1 MIDWEQQKRQ
11 RQAAEQ
17 APRRQ
22 VQSSGESDD
31 GQPVLPSNW
40 RAQRRRSFQ
49 EISNQDDGDHDD
61 ARPSKRPRQFIDS
74 GYTSS
79 HDGDDDEEPEWILL
93 ESTPKK
99 VDFICELTLPPGFD
113 RSEYRVVSLSSQSVS
128 SSQNPAAPS
137 TIPDSQEWLE
147 SLHTLSS
154 AAHSNTDIPTIHL
167 IEETPR
173 PLQEALQV
181 ANIDANPNHSIS
193 EIPSRQLEKPLHPS
207 NPDPLQSDH
216 SSSCQPEQALEEHLF
231 NQEPAENPFAGVFL
245 TQPPLLSS
253 LFADSAQS
261 PEHSSH
267 SSNEGPSQDTRQI
280 NSHCTEN
287 LGTGLQPAQRVS
299 TLLDSNRGQLLSESS
314 VIPDSVRTPALFNT
328 ISHPPSL
335 SSISAHVDIPAVTS
349 TPQRP
354 IMEPSE
360 QSPPQSAVELIRQIH
375 VQVFGPDSE
384 VSRMFDL
391 TSDSLASPSAPLSG
405 PEGFATT
412 FGEGASSEQA
422 QQSSHEHTTP
432 SVEQPNPHMPVDVG
446 VSPADLSHNQS
457 HLNFDQQPQ
466 TVAPS
471 DLTSSI
477 DHIHSSH
484 DDFSPGDHPIFD
496 TGAGNNDQNSSP
508 LERRESPE
516 AVSEE
521 QEQGDSQ
528 SEDQDAHEG
537 GSEPFV
543 VTLPMA
549 ASTRAMYHKTILENK
564 KTMIEFGEVFAES
577 VSQQPAQH
585 LVAEI
590 DRIFETLLNLCDFPA
605 YDESL
610 RHIGTE
616 EIRKHAVNSNSKFS
630 FVYEFLLGVSD
641 LNLRVLIV
649 SQPGRVLDYL
659 EAVAENPEL
668 HASVCRLE
676 SARNTKSSAEGLEI
690 ILASAIDDF
699 SSLRNIDVVIQFD
712 HVARTAR
719 VPLELNYDTML
730 PIILSLVTTYSLEH
744 LDLRLQEI
752 EPNLSELE
760 RKNALSLATGATLEH
775 LQHPQRGYPEPHE
788 AAELFANFL
797 RSPEAGLNW
806 DPQPLP
812 SQFFDIWASSQGR
825 SQEVQ
830 DDLQTDSTSRKRPR
844 VSTPDNV
851 LENSGA
857 NFLAGEWR

>member
-17 APRRQ
+17 AWRRQ
-22 VQSSGESDD
+22 VRENSGESED
-31 GQPVLPSNW
+31 GQPVLPPNW

-49 EISNQDDGDHDD
+49 EICDKEDDDHDD
-61 ARPSKRPRQFIDS
+61 ARSSKRPRQSIDS

-79 HDGDDDEEPEWILL
+79 HDGDDNEEFEWTLL
-93 ESTPKK
+93 KSSPKKK
-99 VDFICELTLPPGFD
+99 VDFVCELTLPPDFD

-128 SSQNPAAPS
+128 SSQNPTAPS

-154 AAHSNTDIPTIHL
+154 ATHPNTDIANTNL
-167 IEETPR
+167 AEETSR
-173 PLQEALQV
+173 TLQEALQV
-181 ANIDANPNHSIS
+181 ATIDVNLNHSIS
-193 EIPSRQLEKPLHPS
+193 EIPSRQLEEPLHPPS
-207 NPDPLQSDH
+207 PLLDPLHSDH
-216 SSSCQPEQALEEHLF
+216 LSPSQPEEASEEHLF
-231 NQEPAENPFAGVFL
+231 NQEPAKNTFSGVFL
-245 TQPPLLSS
+245 SQPPLPSS

-261 PEHSSH
+261 SEHSSH
-267 SSNEGPSQDTRQI
+267 SFNEGLSQDARQI
-280 NSHCTEN
+280 NSHCTTISR
-287 LGTGLQPAQRVS
+287 TGLQPAQGVS

-314 VIPDSVRTPALFNT
+314 VILDSVGTPALLST
-328 ISHPPSL
+328 ISHPPHL
-335 SSISAHVDIPAVTS
+335 SSISAHVDIAAIAS
-349 TPQRP
+349 TPQRQ

-375 VQVFGPDSE
+375 VQVFGHDSE

-391 TSDSLASPSAPLSG
+391 TSPSAPLSG
-405 PEGFATT
+405 SEGFATT
-412 FGEGASSEQA
+412 FGEGTSSEQV
-422 QQSSHEHTTP
+422 QQSSREHTTP
-432 SVEQPNPHMPVDVG
+432 SVEQPNPHMVVGVG
-446 VSPADLSHNQS
+446 VSPADLSHDQG
-457 HLNFDQQPQ
+457 HLNFDQPPQ

-484 DDFSPGDHPIFD
+484 DDFSTGDHPIFD

-521 QEQGDSQ
+521 QEQGDNQ
-528 SEDQDAHEG
+528 SEDQDAHV
-537 GSEPFV
+537 GSNEPFI

-549 ASTRAMYHKTILENK
+549 ANTRAMYLKTILENK
-564 KTMIEFGEVFAES
+564 KTMVEFGEVFAES
-577 VSQQPAQH
+577 MSQQPAQC
-585 LVAEI
+585 LVTEI

-659 EAVAENPEL
+659 EAVSENPEL

-676 SARNTKSSAEGLEI
+676 SSRNTKSPAEGLEI

-719 VPLELNYDTML
+719 VPPELNYDAML
-730 PIILSLVTTYSLEH
+730 PVILSLVTTYSLEH

-760 RKNALSLATGATLEH
+760 RKNALNLATGATLEH

-812 SQFFDIWASSQGR
+812 PQFFDIWANSQR
-825 SQEVQ
+825 RTQEVQ
-830 DDLQTDSTSRKRPR
+830 DDLQTDPISRKRPR
-844 VSTPDNV
+844 VSNFDDV
-851 LENSGA
+851 LENFEA
-857 NFLAGEWR
+857 NLPAGEWR